1 MSSEKTKKKQQ
12 DAKPTGP
19 GRVQARSIRGEAKRN
34 PKSIKALLA
43 CLQTGTLDG
52 RRREGLEYEA
62 VKEALAQ
69 DPAEVAKALLR
80 HDIAV
85 LAVVVRAIVE
95 DAHQGGGFLQGGK
108 LAPALG
114 QDLIRFQAAQT
125 AAMKALLSIEGNP
138 KSRTSEAPAFDVATI
153 VMADNDNGDAPC

>member
-1 MSSEKTKKKQQ
+1 MNGEKVNKKQR
-12 DAKPTGP
+12 DTKPAGP
-19 GRVQARSIRGEAKRN
+19 GRLQARSIRGEAKRN

-52 RRREGLEYEA
+52 RRREGLQYEA

-85 LAVVVRAIVE
+85 LAVTIRAIVE
-95 DAHQGGGFLQGGK
+95 DAHQGGGFLQDGK
-108 LAPALG
+108 LAQALG
-114 QDLIRFQAAQT
+114 QDLIRFQAAETQ
-125 AAMKALLSIEGNP
+125 ALKALLSIEGNP
-138 KSRTSEAPAFDVATI
+138 RSRTAETPAFDVATI
-153 VMADNDNGDAPC
+153 VMADNDKENGSC

>member
-1 MSSEKTKKKQQ
+1 MSEGNPKKKQR
-12 DAKPTGP
+12 DTKPAGP
-19 GRVQARSIRGEAKRN
+19 GRHQARTVRGEAKRN

-52 RRREGLEYEA
+52 RRREGLQYEA
-62 VKEALAQ
+62 VREALGQ

-85 LAVVVRAIVE
+85 LAVTIRAIVE
-95 DAHQGGGFLQGGK
+95 DAQQGGGFLRDGE

-114 QDLIRFQAAQT
+114 KDLIRFQQAQT
-125 AAMKALLSIEGNP
+125 QALKALLSIEGNP
-138 KSRTSEAPAFDVATI
+138 KSRTDPDAVLDVASI
-153 VMADNDNGDAPC
+153 VMADNKEDQQ